1 MSPSA
6 IMSLPLLTLLI
17 FAFTTWLGLY
27 LIARDRTKPVLVYT
41 GLGLV
46 AYALS
51 PAFNSLLPLDTEHIL
66 TIALRPLGETLLFIP
81 ALCWFGATFHLLP
94 EGSLPN
100 GVFRL
105 LPYIVLALIGLIFLV
120 LRMVFP
126 PTDDSS
132 AILHAAVFGVLGFV
146 VMVLL
151 LLAVGFVAYRLW
163 RERTQ
168 RLLALLFVLTLFFT
182 LGAGM
187 ILLQSRLIPFDIA
200 LLIMGVDLLFLDFC
214 IAGLDAF
221 DEGETLL
228 PDAIYSFI
236 RAMLIALIFG
246 GQVALASGGQY
257 NFTML
262 ALLFGVVAIASQVF
276 AESIQNGLDRLVFAR
291 LPALRRA
298 RAELRTAAS
307 LLPRADDRLDL
318 KLLPEDEFIRLT
330 RRALSHMTDPGKL
343 AVSPLMRLPM
353 LDARVKSGHTLERT
367 SELKL
372 LLTESVNRL
381 KPPAKGDFGTTDEWR
396 FYSVLYFPYV
406 LGIKLLSYNHS
417 DDLSD
422 DARKVVEW
430 FRANVPE
437 RTLHN
442 WQNLAARLVAQDLRD
457 QMR

>member
-1 MSPSA
+1 MP
-6 IMSLPLLTLLI
+6 LPLLNLLI

-27 LIARDRTKPVLVYT
+27 LVARDRTKPVLVYT

-51 PAFNSLLPLDTEHIL
+51 LAFNSLLPLDTERIL
-66 TIALRPLGETLLFIP
+66 TITLHPLVETLLFIP
-81 ALCWFGATFHLLP
+81 ALCWFGAAFHLLP
-94 EGSLPN
+94 EGSLPSR
-100 GVFRL
+100 VFRL
-105 LPYIVLALIGLIFLV
+105 LPYIVLALIGLIFLI
-120 LRMVFP
+120 LRIVFP

-132 AILHAAVFGVLGFV
+132 AIVFAAIFGGLGFI
-146 VMVLL
+146 VMLLL
-151 LLAVGFVAYRLW
+151 LLAVGFVAYRLS
-163 RERTQ
+163 REHTR
-168 RLLALLFVLTLFFT
+168 RLWALLFVLTLFFT

-187 ILLQSRLIPFDIA
+187 ILLQSRLIPFDLA
-200 LLIMGVDLLFLDFC
+200 LLTLGIDLLLLDFC

-228 PDAIYSFI
+228 PDATYSFI
-236 RAMLIALIFG
+236 RAMLIALLFG
-246 GQVALASGGQY
+246 GQVALASGGHY
-257 NFTML
+257 NFSML
-262 ALLFGVVAIASQVF
+262 ALLFGVVAAAIASQVF
-276 AESIQNGLDRLVFAR
+276 TESIQNGLDRLVFAR

-307 LLPRADDRLDL
+307 LLPRADDSLDL
-318 KLLPEDEFIRLT
+318 EILPDDEFVRLT
-330 RRALSHMTDPGKL
+330 RRALSHMSDPGKL

-353 LDARVKSGHTLERT
+353 LDQRVKSGHTLERA

-381 KPPAKGDFGTTDEWR
+381 KPPAKGDFGTADEWR
-396 FYSVLYFPYV
+396 FYNVLYFPYV
-406 LGIKLLSYNHS
+406 LGIKFLSYNHS
-417 DDLSD
+417 DQLSD
-422 DARKVVEW
+422 DAHKVVEW

-442 WQNLAARLVAQDLRD
+442 WQNAAARLIAQDLRD

>member
-1 MSPSA
+1 
-6 IMSLPLLTLLI
+6 MSLPLLNLLI
-17 FAFTTWLGLY
+17 FAFTCWLGLY

-51 PAFNSLLPLDTEHIL
+51 LAFNSLLPLDTERIL
-66 TIALRPLGETLLFIP
+66 TVTLHPLVEVLLFIP

-94 EGSLPN
+94 EGSLP
-100 GVFRL
+100 GWVFRL
-105 LPYIVLALIGLIFLV
+105 LPYVVLVLIGLIFLI
-120 LRMVFP
+120 LRIIFP

-132 AILHAAVFGVLGFV
+132 AIVFAGIFGGLGFI
-146 VMVLL
+146 VMLLL

-163 RERTQ
+163 REHTR
-168 RLLALLFVLTLFFT
+168 RLWALLFVLTLFFT

-187 ILLQSRLIPFDIA
+187 ILLQSRLIPFDLA
-200 LLIMGVDLLFLDFC
+200 LLTLGIDLLLLDFC

-228 PDAIYSFI
+228 SDATYSFI

-257 NFTML
+257 NFSML
-262 ALLFGVVAIASQVF
+262 ALLFGVVAAAIASQVF
-276 AESIQNGLDRLVFAR
+276 AESLQNGLDRLVFAR
-291 LPALRRA
+291 LPGLRRA

-307 LLPRADDRLDL
+307 LLPRADESLDL
-318 KLLPEDEFIRLT
+318 KTLPEDEFIRLT
-330 RRALSHMTDPGKL
+330 RRALSHMSDPGKL
-343 AVSPLMRLPM
+343 TVSPLMRLPM
-353 LDARVKSGHTLERT
+353 LDGRVKGIHTLERAN
-367 SELKL
+367 ELKL
-372 LLTESVNRL
+372 LLTESIQRL
-381 KPPAKGDFGTTDEWR
+381 KPPAKGEFGTDDEWR
-396 FYSVLYFPYV
+396 FYNVLYFPYV

-417 DDLSD
+417 DELSE

-430 FRANVPE
+430 FRTNVPE

-442 WQNLAARLVAQDLRD
+442 WQNAAARLIAQDLRD